1 MIRKVNAGKLDPDF
15 LEKLILSLPRD
26 KRVIVGPGIG
36 KDAAVIDF
44 GEFCLAVKTDPIT
57 FTLHNIGWYV
67 VNINAND
74 IACVGATPRW
84 FLLTLLLPEKK
95 TSDSLIKN
103 ILKEITSACKE
114 LGIFLI
120 GGHTEITYNL
130 DRPLAI
136 GQMIGEVRKE
146 RVVRSSGAKEG
157 DIIILTKGIAIEG
170 TYLIYSERK
179 QELKKKLPP
188 QILLRIENFLHNP
201 GIGVVKEALLASNN
215 VKVHSMHDPTEGGLM
230 TGLWELAYASGVGIR
245 IEKERIPVLKE
256 TKVICKIYGLDPLK
270 LLASGSLILTLS
282 PDEGE
287 KLCQIYEREN
297 INYRIIGKVTSSKE
311 GTRIVENG
319 KEFNFSGNHKDEIAN
334 IL

>member
-1 MIRKVNAGKLDPDF
+1 MRKVDVGKLNPVF
-15 LEKLILSLPRD
+15 LEKLILSLPQD

-57 FTLHNIGWYV
+57 FTPHNIGWYV

-84 FLLTLLLPEKK
+84 FLLTLLLPQKK

-103 ILKEITSACKE
+103 ILKEVTSACKE
-114 LGIFLI
+114 LGVFLI

-130 DRPLAI
+130 DRPLAV
-136 GQMIGEVRKE
+136 GQMLGEVKKE

-157 DIIILTKGIAIEG
+157 DIIILTKGVAIEG
-170 TYLIYSERK
+170 TYLIYSKEK
-179 QELKKKLPP
+179 QELKKKLSP
-188 QILLRIENFLHNP
+188 QILLRMENLLYNP
-201 GIGVVKEALLASNN
+201 GIGVVKEALLASKNI
-215 VKVHSMHDPTEGGLM
+215 KVHSMHDPTEGGLM
-230 TGLWELAYASGVGIR
+230 TGLWEIAYASGVGIR
-245 IEKERIPVLKE
+245 IEKEKIPVLEE
-256 TKVICKIYGLDPLK
+256 TRVICAIYGLDPLK

-287 KLCQIYEREN
+287 KLCQIYKREN
-297 INYRIIGKVTSSKE
+297 ISYKVIGKVISPKE
-311 GTRIVENG
+311 GVKMVENG
-319 KEFNFSGNHKDEIAN
+319 KEFNFSGNHKDEIAK
-334 IL
+334 LW